1 MQENLPEILFAS
13 ADKAESKRISRLV
26 HTKRIRKIAPRVYT
40 SNLQDEPAVVVARNL
55 YLILG
60 RLFPCAVLSHRTA
73 LQGKPTADGTVF
85 LTYKYSRT
93 VRIPGATIHL
103 LQGQQRLEDD
113 HPFLDGLFI
122 ASRHRA
128 YLENLQLSRT
138 RGSTP
143 KTLPK
148 ATVEECLDRLCQ
160 IQGERALNDLR
171 DKARIIAP
179 VLGMEKEFQR
189 LNGMIGAI
197 LRSRPATILVSGA
210 ARARAHGMPC
220 DAERVNAFS
229 RLFAHLRQSPLPART
244 ETRRAPAENRL
255 LAFFESYFSN
265 YIEGTEFEI
274 GEAYDI
280 VFKGKIPARRPQDAH
295 DILGTY
301 RIVSNPEEMGKVP
314 SAFDE
319 FLALLKA
326 RHHVIMEGRPEKLPG
341 EFKTDPNRAGQTHF
355 VAPEL
360 VQGTLAKGYE
370 LSMAVDPGLPRAIF
384 IMFLVAE
391 VHPFT
396 DGNGRIARAM
406 MNAELTH
413 NGLCR
418 IIVPTVLRDD
428 YLLALRAM
436 TRKGAPET
444 LARVMDFAQQFTN
457 ELPLGSYEA
466 ATQCLTE
473 CHAFDEP
480 DEGRLRLPSAS
491 GRGPAPNVLPV
502 KNPPLP

>member
-1 MQENLPEILFAS
+1 MQKNLPDILFAS

-26 HTKRIRKIAPRVYT
+26 HAGRIRKIAPRVYS
-40 SNLQDEPAVVVARNL
+40 SNLQDEPAVIITRHL
-55 YLILG
+55 YLVLG
-60 RLFPCAVLSHRTA
+60 RLFPGAVLSHRTA
-73 LQGKPTADGTVF
+73 LEGKPTEDGTVF
-85 LTYKYSRT
+85 LSYKYNRT
-93 VRIPGATIHL
+93 VKIPGATIHL
-103 LQGQQRLEDD
+103 LQGKQRLEDD
-113 HPFLDGLFI
+113 QPFLDGLFI
-122 ASRHRA
+122 ASRPRA
-128 YLENLQLSRT
+128 YLENLQLSRQ
-138 RGSTP
+138 RGSVS
-143 KTLPK
+143 KALPRQ
-148 ATVEECLDRLCQ
+148 AVEENLDRLCQ
-160 IQGERALNDLR
+160 IQGEDALNDLR

-179 VLGMEKEFQR
+179 VLDMETEFQR
-189 LNGMIGAI
+189 LNGMISAI
-197 LRSRPATILVSGA
+197 LRSRPATALLSTT
-210 ARARAHGMPC
+210 ARARAQGLPC
-220 DAERVNAFS
+220 DSERVVSFS
-229 RLFAHLRQSPLPART
+229 RLFAHLRQSPLVARR
-244 ETRRAPAENRL
+244 ETRCAPAETRL

-280 VFKGKIPARRPQDAH
+280 VFKGKVPERRPQDAH

-314 SAFDE
+314 STFDE
-319 FLALLKA
+319 FLDLLKT
-326 RHHVIMEGRPEKLPG
+326 RHHAIMEGRPGKLPG

-360 VQGTLAKGYE
+360 VRGTLAKGYE

-384 IMFLVAE
+384 LMFLVAE
-391 VHPFT
+391 VHPFA

-413 NGLCR
+413 AGLCR

-436 TRKGAPET
+436 TRTGEPET
-444 LARVMDFAQQFTN
+444 MARVMDFAQQFTA

-466 ATQCLTE
+466 TTQCLTE

-480 DEGRLRLPSAS
+480 DEARLRLPSAS
-491 GRGPAPNVLPV
+491 ERNPAQNGASR
-502 KNPPLP
+502 K